1 MKKNKILVVSL
12 ILVLLCLTAGSG
24 AVALAI
30 NDCYDSEN
38 QNNLYTAE
46 VSPLLISAE
55 DHNVVEGALMQV
67 NTEDEIEFVL
77 SDEQKAYAEK
87 LAANNKSKAEQ
98 WENKVPVE
106 NRGILGYFPS
116 WTVHGELLNLMNKKT
131 NVALEDLRI
140 VDDLFGV
147 YLPYRDYKKEDYLW
161 GHMMTVSKK
170 SLSDFNNDPLS
181 PVEYIYKIDN
191 DHVCVVYKVE
201 GAYVYIVFESASVEP
216 VNIPPNYPSIKA
228 EQTILPVGYLERWIT
243 YGESYYV
250 SGSLKSSDFDS
261 IKLGNSIDD
270 VIAIDPSVSKDIFGC
285 RVPEIVEK
293 YDDGTVLYKFERE
306 TYRLLEDGILKISFT
321 RQFIKNDSD
330 KTILDDT
337 GLIVSDIAFFPYGQ
351 PNGDDGEF
359 FNILN
364 TKTPI
369 PLPKA

>member
-12 ILVLLCLTAGSG
+12 ILVILCLTAGAG

-30 NDCYDSEN
+30 NDCSDSEN

-87 LAANNKSKAEQ
+87 LALKNKNKAEQ
-98 WENKVPVE
+98 WENKVPME

-170 SLSDFNNDPLS
+170 SLSDFNNDPLC
-181 PVEYIYKIDN
+181 PVEYIYRIDN
-191 DHVCVVYKVE
+191 DHVCVVYKV
-201 GAYVYIVFESASVEP
+201 
-216 VNIPPNYPSIKA
+216 
-228 EQTILPVGYLERWIT
+228 
-243 YGESYYV
+243 
-250 SGSLKSSDFDS
+250 
-261 IKLGNSIDD
+261 
-270 VIAIDPSVSKDIFGC
+270 
-285 RVPEIVEK
+285 
-293 YDDGTVLYKFERE
+293 
-306 TYRLLEDGILKISFT
+306 
-321 RQFIKNDSD
+321 
-330 KTILDDT
+330 
-337 GLIVSDIAFFPYGQ
+337 
-351 PNGDDGEF
+351 
-359 FNILN
+359 
-364 TKTPI
+364 
-369 PLPKA
+369 